1 MEKEYINV
9 ERMLILNYK
18 KLGLN
23 DDEVV
28 ILLLTYALIKNGTG
42 FINPSDIALFSSFS
56 VTQIDVVFSSLCNKG
71 WIKTEIDDEGKAR
84 TDVDYLIER
93 LYGLLLSNYKKEEK
107 SKSSNDNKE
116 IYLLFENFFARPLS
130 PLEYDIINGWIKEKI
145 SYEQIKAALE
155 IAKLSTNHSI
165 RYIDTILYEEKR
177 KQEMSEEEYDKSLQE
192 TIELSKIDW
201 LNK

>member
-56 VTQIDVVFSSLCNKG
+56 VHKN
-71 WIKTEIDDEGKAR
+71 
-84 TDVDYLIER
+84 
-93 LYGLLLSNYKKEEK
+93 
-107 SKSSNDNKE
+107 
-116 IYLLFENFFARPLS
+116 
-130 PLEYDIINGWIKEKI
+130 
-145 SYEQIKAALE
+145 
-155 IAKLSTNHSI
+155 
-165 RYIDTILYEEKR
+165 
-177 KQEMSEEEYDKSLQE
+177 
-192 TIELSKIDW
+192 
-201 LNK
+201 